1 MTNLVNRF
9 FFRIIFVDAGSD
21 GYGWGI
27 GEWGIEQ
34 VPGFFVGFEAHLL
47 GFAVGV
53 EAEHGLG
60 GADFDGDDVP
70 DVEGDDPSAA
80 LRAGC

>member
-1 MTNLVNRF
+1 MTNLINRF
-9 FFRIIFVDAGSD
+9 FFRIIFVDAGVD
-21 GYGWGI
+21 GEGRVGAWGV
-27 GEWGIEQ
+27 EE
-34 VPGFFVGFEAHLL
+34 VPGFFVLFEAHAAGL
-47 GFAVGV
+47 AVRV